1 MTSEQLTESQAPPF
15 SLSSFLHIIMQV
27 TFGNVFSPCR
37 NKTFRNGKRSL
48 LSTLVP
54 IMPFMLPVS
63 FLKWIRELRLS
74 IRKRMKG
81 RILQE
86 KVE

>member
-15 SLSSFLHIIMQV
+15 FSIVIPSYNNAGYLRKCILSLQKQ
-27 TFGNVFSPCR
+27 NFSEWEAVIVIDA
-37 NKTFRNGKRSL
+37 S
-48 LSTLVP
+48 P